1 MFCTV
6 CRHNLRGIAPNKC
19 CPECGQPFEQSDPS
33 TFRNTPS
40 RFASS
45 PPNQIGRLGWTT
57 MLLALL
63 PGCSIGL
70 LILSWL
76 AGWTQLG
83 HQPVPMVDDPKGIPG
98 RFFGVMY
105 VLGILGLISFFPAIA
120 LTAVVL
126 GIQTG
131 RALLDRRRWKS
142 WAVVAGTSVVLMGT
156 AWWTVS
162 GALPGR
168 IIEWLLD

>member
-1 MFCTV
+1 
-6 CRHNLRGIAPNKC
+6 
-19 CPECGQPFEQSDPS
+19 
-33 TFRNTPS
+33 
-40 RFASS
+40 
-45 PPNQIGRLGWTT
+45 